1 MAPHSSTLAWKIPW
15 TEEPGRLQS
24 MGSQRVGY
32 DWATSLSL
40 SLSGTGEGN
49 DNPLQCSC
57 LKNPRDRGAWWAAIN
72 GVAQSQTRLKR
83 LSSSSSKWECTGLGW
98 HMCRECEC
106 VGESVCM
113 CVSVCYR
120 VVCLSAYTCVCMS
133 PVTVRTHKQ
142 AGVRRGEEV
151 WWGTCWK
158 CHWQR
163 RAPLSHS
170 APSRKKSCQP
180 EMLNFQSR

>member
-1 MAPHSSTLAWKIPW
+1 MAPYSSTLAWKIPW

-83 LSSSSSKWECTGLGW
+83 LSSSSNKWECIGLGW
-98 HMCRECEC
+98 HMCRECKC

-120 VVCLSAYTCVCMS
+120 VVCVWVLTHVCVWVLWLCAHTSRLESGEGRRSGEERGESATGSGGHLSAILPPPERS
-133 PVTVRTHKQ
+133 RANQ
-142 AGVRRGEEV
+142 
-151 WWGTCWK
+151 K
-158 CHWQR
+158 C
-163 RAPLSHS
+163 
-170 APSRKKSCQP
+170 
-180 EMLNFQSR
+180 